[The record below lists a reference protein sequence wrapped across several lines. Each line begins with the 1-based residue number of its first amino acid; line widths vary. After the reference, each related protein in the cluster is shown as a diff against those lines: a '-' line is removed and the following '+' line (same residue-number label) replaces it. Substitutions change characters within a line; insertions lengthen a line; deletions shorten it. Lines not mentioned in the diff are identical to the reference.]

1 MKLRLLGILL
11 ILISSLSCLP
21 GRNRGEAAKEPEVAV
36 KDTVYPLG
44 FCTDSFT
51 VVSGTI
57 KSGDNFTAWLTR
69 LGASAQEAH
78 ALASASDTVFDV
90 RKLRA
95 GNAYKAYYRDS
106 SALQYVVYSNS
117 QVKETIFSLRDSI
130 PVWTYERPV
139 EIVSKKAD
147 VTINSSLWN
156 DMIAAGA
163 TPDLIVN
170 IADIYAWTVDFFG
183 LQKGDRFRILYSEKM
198 CEGESIGIEK
208 VSYAEFHR
216 GGTCLPAVYFDQG
229 DGGNT
234 YWNEKG
240 ESMRK
245 AFLKAPLKFTRISS
259 GYSLHRLHPVHG
271 TVRAH
276 TGVDYAAPTGT
287 PVRSIGDGTVLSAG
301 WGKGGAGNMV
311 KIRHN
316 SVYTTAYLHLSKMAV
331 KAGQRV
337 SQGQVIGY
345 VGMTGTA
352 TGPHLDFRVWRNGS
366 PINPLKLESPP
377 SEPIKAENLPALD
390 SVLVSMRAALEDFG
404 EDGSARKKVQPFIPT
419 EQGSPKCGMSFPGK
433 IAST

>member
-1 MKLRLLGILL
+1 MKLRIASILL
-11 ILISSLSCLP
+11 ILISALSCLP
-21 GRNRGEAAKEPEVAV
+21 GRNRGAAPQDTVEEL

-57 KSGDNFTAWLTR
+57 KSGDNFTGWLTR
-69 LGASAQEAH
+69 LGATAQEAH
-78 ALASASDTVFDV
+78 ALAAASDTVFDV

-95 GNAYKAYYRDS
+95 GNAYKAYYKDS
-106 SALQYVVYSNS
+106 TALQYVVYQNS
-117 QVKETIFSLRDSI
+117 QVRETIFSLRDSI

-139 EIVSKKAD
+139 EIVTKTAD

-163 TPDLIVN
+163 SPDLIVN

-183 LQKGDRFRILYSEKM
+183 LQKGDRFRILY
-198 CEGESIGIEK
+198 
-208 VSYAEFHR
+208 
-216 GGTCLPAVYFDQG
+216 

-377 SEPIKAENLPALD
+377 SEPIRAENLPALD
-390 SVLVSMRAALEDFG
+390 SVLVRMRAALEDFG
-404 EDGSARKKVQPFIPT
+404 EDGKVG
-419 EQGSPKCGMSFPGK
+419 E
-433 IAST
+433 

>member
-1 MKLRLLGILL
+1 MT
-11 ILISSLSCLP
+11 
-21 GRNRGEAAKEPEVAV
+21 EPAEEVR
-36 KDTVYPLG
+36 DTVYPLG

-78 ALASASDTVFDV
+78 ALASASDIVFDV

-95 GNAYKAYYRDS
+95 GNAYKAYYKDS
-106 SALQYVVYSNS
+106 TALRYVVYQNS

-183 LQKGDRFRILYSEKM
+183 LQKGDRFRILYSERM

-216 GGTCLPAVYFDQG
+216 GETCLPAVYFDQG

-287 PVRSIGDGTVLSAG
+287 PVRSIGDGTVISAG

-390 SVLVSMRAALEDFG
+390 SVLVRMRAAL
-404 EDGSARKKVQPFIPT
+404 
-419 EQGSPKCGMSFPGK
+419 
-433 IAST
+433 

>member
-1 MKLRLLGILL
+1 MKPHFVYILL
-11 ILISSLSCLP
+11 LLSALSCLP
-21 GRNRGEAAKEPEVAV
+21 GRNRREALPEEPALEV

-69 LGASAQEAH
+69 LGASAQQAH

-95 GNAYKAYYRDS
+95 GNAYRAYYRDS

-117 QVKETIFSLRDSI
+117 QVRETIFSLRDSI
-130 PVWTYERPV
+130 PVWAYERPV
-139 EIVSKKAD
+139 EIVTKTAD

-163 TPDLIVN
+163 SPDLIVN

-183 LQKGDRFRILYSEKM
+183 LQKGDRFRILYSERM

-216 GGTCLPAVYFDQG
+216 GETCLPAVYFDQG

-377 SEPIKAENLPALD
+377 SEPIREENLPALD
-390 SVLVSMRAALEDFG
+390 SVLVQMRDIIN
-404 EDGSARKKVQPFIPT
+404 RI
-419 EQGSPKCGMSFPGK
+419 
-433 IAST
+433 

>member
-1 MKLRLLGILL
+1 M
-11 ILISSLSCLP
+11 
-21 GRNRGEAAKEPEVAV
+21 
-36 KDTVYPLG
+36 Y
-44 FCTDSFT
+44 
-51 VVSGTI
+51 
-57 KSGDNFTAWLTR
+57 
-69 LGASAQEAH
+69 Q
-78 ALASASDTVFDV
+78 
-90 RKLRA
+90 
-95 GNAYKAYYRDS
+95 
-106 SALQYVVYSNS
+106 NS

-139 EIVSKKAD
+139 EIVARKAD

-198 CEGESIGIEK
+198 CEGESVGIEK

-216 GGTCLPAVYFDQG
+216 GETCLPAVYFDQG

-377 SEPIKAENLPALD
+377 SEPIREENLPALD
-390 SVLVSMRAALEDFG
+390 SALVRMRAALE
-404 EDGSARKKVQPFIPT
+404 E
-419 EQGSPKCGMSFPGK
+419 PKSE
-433 IAST
+433 S

>member
-11 ILISSLSCLP
+11 LIISALSCLP
-21 GRNRGEAAKEPEVAV
+21 GRNRGAALTEPVEEVR
-36 KDTVYPLG
+36 DTVYPLG

-69 LGASAQEAH
+69 LGASVQEAH

-106 SALQYVVYSNS
+106 TALQYVVYQNS

-183 LQKGDRFRILYSEKM
+183 LQKGDRFRILYSERM

-216 GGTCLPAVYFDQG
+216 GETCLPAVYFDQG

-390 SVLVSMRAALEDFG
+390 SVLVRMRAAL
-404 EDGSARKKVQPFIPT
+404 
-419 EQGSPKCGMSFPGK
+419 
-433 IAST
+433 

>member
-1 MKLRLLGILL
+1 MKLRIASILL
-11 ILISSLSCLP
+11 ILISALSCLP
-21 GRNRGEAAKEPEVAV
+21 GRNRGAAPQDTVEEL

-78 ALASASDTVFDV
+78 ALAAASDTVFDV

-95 GNAYKAYYRDS
+95 GNAYKAYYKDS
-106 SALQYVVYSNS
+106 TALRYVVYQNS
-117 QVKETIFSLRDSI
+117 QVRETIFSLRDSI
-130 PVWTYERPV
+130 PVWAYERPV
-139 EIVSKKAD
+139 EIVAKKAD

-183 LQKGDRFRILYSEKM
+183 LQKGDRFRILYSERM

-216 GGTCLPAVYFDQG
+216 GETCLPAVYFDQG

-377 SEPIKAENLPALD
+377 SEPIRAENLPALD
-390 SVLVSMRAALEDFG
+390 SVLVRMRAALEDFG
-404 EDGSARKKVQPFIPT
+404 EDGKVG
-419 EQGSPKCGMSFPGK
+419 E
-433 IAST
+433 

>member
-11 ILISSLSCLP
+11 LIISALSCLP
-21 GRNRGEAAKEPEVAV
+21 GRNRGAALTEPVEEVR
-36 KDTVYPLG
+36 DTVYPLG

-69 LGASAQEAH
+69 LGASVQEAH

-106 SALQYVVYSNS
+106 TALQYVVYQNS

-183 LQKGDRFRILYSEKM
+183 LQKGDRFRILYSERM

-216 GGTCLPAVYFDQG
+216 GETCLPAVYFDQG

-377 SEPIKAENLPALD
+377 SEPIRAENLPALD
-390 SVLVSMRAALEDFG
+390 SVLVRMRAAL
-404 EDGSARKKVQPFIPT
+404 
-419 EQGSPKCGMSFPGK
+419 
-433 IAST
+433 

>member
-1 MKLRLLGILL
+1 MKLRIGSILL
-11 ILISSLSCLP
+11 IILSAMSCIP
-21 GRNRGEAAKEPEVAV
+21 GRNRGGAVAEPVAEVR
-36 KDTVYPLG
+36 DTVYPLG

-51 VVSGTI
+51 VVPGTI

-69 LGASAQEAH
+69 LGASAQQAH
-78 ALASASDTVFDV
+78 ALAGASDTVFDV

-139 EIVSKKAD
+139 EIVTKTAD

-163 TPDLIVN
+163 SPDLIVN

-183 LQKGDRFRILYSEKM
+183 LQKGDRFRILYSERM
-198 CEGESIGIEK
+198 CEGESVGIEK

-216 GGTCLPAVYFDQG
+216 GDTCLPAVYFDQG

-377 SEPIKAENLPALD
+377 SEPIREENLSALD
-390 SVLVSMRAALEDFG
+390 SVLVQMRDIIN
-404 EDGSARKKVQPFIPT
+404 RI
-419 EQGSPKCGMSFPGK
+419 
-433 IAST
+433 

>member
-1 MKLRLLGILL
+1 MKLRIASILL
-11 ILISSLSCLP
+11 VILSALSCLP
-21 GRNRGEAAKEPEVAV
+21 GRNRGGAATEPEVTV

-51 VVSGTI
+51 VVSGNI

-69 LGASAQEAH
+69 LGASAQQAH
-78 ALASASDTVFDV
+78 ALSGVPDSIFDV

-163 TPDLIVN
+163 TPDLIVS

-216 GGTCLPAVYFDQG
+216 GETCLPAVYFDQG

-377 SEPIKAENLPALD
+377 SEPIRKENLPALD
-390 SVLVSMRAALEDFG
+390 PVLVRMRAALE
-404 EDGSARKKVQPFIPT
+404 E
-419 EQGSPKCGMSFPGK
+419 PKSE
-433 IAST
+433 S

>member
-1 MKLRLLGILL
+1 MKLRIASILL
-11 ILISSLSCLP
+11 VILSALSCLP
-21 GRNRGEAAKEPEVAV
+21 GRGRGEAAQEPEVAV

-51 VVSGTI
+51 VVSGNI

-78 ALASASDTVFDV
+78 ALAAASDTVFDV

-95 GNAYKAYYRDS
+95 GNAYKAYYKDS
-106 SALQYVVYSNS
+106 TALQYVVYQNS
-117 QVKETIFSLRDSI
+117 QVRETIFSLRDSI

-139 EIVSKKAD
+139 EIVTKTAD

-163 TPDLIVN
+163 SPDLIVN

-183 LQKGDRFRILYSEKM
+183 LQKGDRFRILYSERM

-216 GGTCLPAVYFDQG
+216 GETCLPAVYFDQG

-377 SEPIKAENLPALD
+377 SEPIRAENLPALD
-390 SVLVSMRAALEDFG
+390 SVLVRMRAALEDFG
-404 EDGSARKKVQPFIPT
+404 EDGKVG
-419 EQGSPKCGMSFPGK
+419 E
-433 IAST
+433 